1 MPSTYPPLNPTA
13 AARAG
18 SAWGTAVIGAADP
31 YAEQASVRAAGL
43 AVGYAAAAALGLGL
57 AVVPPFTASA
67 VFPASGVALAAV
79 LLGGPRLWP
88 GVWVGSFAV
97 NALVLAR
104 PDLLHLGARPDHPLT
119 AVACAA
125 VIAIGAALQA
135 VLGAGLF
142 RLLAGGAVTPF
153 QRARDA
159 AAFVAV
165 ALLGGLVNPTV
176 GTGGLTLAGLLDS
189 TRRGE
194 SWLTWWLGDVSGVLV
209 VAPMI
214 LAWATPVRRRQHTL
228 SRLPELVA
236 LLTLPFAVG
245 GAVVHTNY
253 PLEYLYLLPLIWAA
267 FRFGPRGSTAL
278 TALTAGVAVAV
289 TVRGQ
294 GAFRDP
300 GQSVNEALLLLQAFV
315 ATQATTALLLIG
327 VIGQRDLAERD
338 LAVAVESLEAR
349 VRLRTHEL
357 AASNVQLRKLAVH
370 DPLTGVANRRQ
381 FDEALDAEW
390 RRCGQSVLP
399 LAVVM
404 IDLDQFKQFNDTY
417 GHQAGDDCLRKVAE
431 ALAGGVMRRG
441 ELLARYGGEEFVALL
456 PGAEPD
462 AAAAAAERLAE
473 RVRSAAIAYPL
484 AAAGIVTCSV
494 GVAATVPVGSHP
506 APLVAAADAA
516 MYEAKRAGRNCVRR
530 AR

>member
-1 MPSTYPPLNPTA
+1 VTEESDAHRWGSP
-13 AARAG
+13 AR
-18 SAWGTAVIGAADP
+18 VL
-31 YAEQASVRAAGL
+31 GL
-43 AVGYAAAAALGLGL
+43 AIGYALAAMLGLGL
-57 AVVPPFTASA
+57 SVLPPFTASA

-88 GVWVGSFAV
+88 GIWLGSFAV

-104 PDLLHLGARPDHPLT
+104 PDLLRLGVRPDEPLV
-119 AVACAA
+119 AVGCAAAIATGAVLQA
-125 VIAIGAALQA
+125 VIA
-135 VLGAGLF
+135 AGLF
-142 RLLAGGAVTPF
+142 RVLAGGAVTLF
-153 QRARDA
+153 HRSRDA

-165 ALLGGLVNPTV
+165 ALLGCLINATV
-176 GTGGLTLAGLLDS
+176 GTGAQSLAGLLDPA
-189 TRRGE
+189 RRAE

-209 VAPMI
+209 TAPMI
-214 LAWATPVRRRQHTL
+214 LAWATPTRRPRQPL
-228 SRLPELVA
+228 VQLPELIA
-236 LLTLPFAVG
+236 LLALPFAVG
-245 GAVVHTNY
+245 GAIVRTNY

-289 TVRGQ
+289 TIDGR
-294 GAFRDP
+294 GAFRDA
-300 GQSVNEALLLLQAFV
+300 GQSVNEALLLLQSFISTV
-315 ATQATTALLLIG
+315 ATTALLLVG
-327 VIGQRDLAERD
+327 VITQRDTAERD
-338 LAVAVESLEAR
+338 HAVAVESLEAR

-357 AASNVQLRKLAVH
+357 AASNVQLRRLAGH

-390 RRCGQSVLP
+390 RRCAQAVHP
-399 LAVVM
+399 LAVVL

-417 GHQAGDDCLRKVAE
+417 GHQAGDECLRRVAE

-441 ELLARYGGEEFVALL
+441 ELLARYGGEEFVALF

-462 AAAAAAERLAE
+462 DAMKAAERLAE
-473 RVRSAAIAYPL
+473 RVRTAAIPYPL
-484 AAAGIVTCSV
+484 VQGGVVTCSI
-494 GVAATVPVGSHP
+494 GVATTVPAGCDP
-506 APLVAAADAA
+506 ATLVAAADVA